1 LVEIGKEE
9 YNVAKENFTVLD
21 KEFVE
26 GCLRTM
32 FSRNL
37 EILKVI
43 VEMEAYMVAVEV
55 ILSYFEVFLKKW

>member
-1 LVEIGKEE
+1 
-9 YNVAKENFTVLD
+9 VAKENFTVLD